1 MVEKGRKEGDSQ
13 KKTSTGESN
22 FSPAGVAAAKKPNKK
37 KRKNSRRGR
46 NGFGTMWAVRSILR
60 RDRDETAITTP
71 KEEKKPKTKK
81 TRSKDMN
88 NDRTLDVREMTEI
101 PRTGDCDRPEK
112 HLLEDNRYNRPY
124 RPGIDVNL
132 YATKKSVAQGM
143 MDIALLTANA
153 SQLKYI
159 LKEGEDSRF
168 YFVNVICIGISIALQ
183 LIVGVLLILNT
194 RYNINLVSHQ
204 SRAELVN
211 NLTIIGIFLIT
222 VSNVFVSAFGS
233 SPR

>member
-1 MVEKGRKEGDSQ
+1 
-13 KKTSTGESN
+13 
-22 FSPAGVAAAKKPNKK
+22 
-37 KRKNSRRGR
+37 
-46 NGFGTMWAVRSILR
+46 MWAVRTLLT
-60 RDRDETAITTP
+60 RDSKRQK
-71 KEEKKPKTKK
+71 KEPSEPE
-81 TRSKDMN
+81 MN
-88 NDRTLDVREMTEI
+88 NDRTLDMREMTEV
-101 PRTGDCDRPEK
+101 PRTSDNDRPEK
-112 HLLEDNRYNRPY
+112 HLLEREEPRYSRPY

-159 LKEGEDSRF
+159 LKEGEESRF
-168 YFVNVICIGISIALQ
+168 YLVNVICIGISITLQ
-183 LIVGVLLILNT
+183 LVVGVLLILNT

-222 VSNVFVSAFGS
+222 VSNVFVSAFGT

>member
-1 MVEKGRKEGDSQ
+1 
-13 KKTSTGESN
+13 
-22 FSPAGVAAAKKPNKK
+22 
-37 KRKNSRRGR
+37 
-46 NGFGTMWAVRSILR
+46 MWAVRSLLT
-60 RDRDETAITTP
+60 RDRKQQKARESP
-71 KEEKKPKTKK
+71 ESE
-81 TRSKDMN
+81 MN
-88 NDRTLDVREMTEI
+88 NDRTLDIREMTEV
-101 PRTGDCDRPEK
+101 PRASDTDRPEK
-112 HLLEDNRYNRPY
+112 HLLEREPDCAADTCCHLLEVEEPRYSRPY

-159 LKEGEDSRF
+159 LKEGEESRF
-168 YFVNVICIGISIALQ
+168 YLVNVICIGISITLQ
-183 LIVGVLLILNT
+183 LVVGVLLILNT
-194 RYNINLVSHQ
+194 RYNINLISHQ

-222 VSNVFVSAFGS
+222 VSNVFVSAFGT

>member
-1 MVEKGRKEGDSQ
+1 
-13 KKTSTGESN
+13 
-22 FSPAGVAAAKKPNKK
+22 
-37 KRKNSRRGR
+37 
-46 NGFGTMWAVRSILR
+46 MWAVRTLLAHFR
-60 RDRDETAITTP
+60 RP
-71 KEEKKPKTKK
+71 SEK
-81 TRSKDMN
+81 SDMN
-88 NDRTLDVREMTEI
+88 NDRAADRTLDIREMVELPT
-101 PRTGDCDRPEK
+101 RTPDGDPADK
-112 HLLEDNRYNRPY
+112 HLLEREEQPRCARPY
-124 RPGIDVNL
+124 KPGIDVNL

-159 LKEGEDSRF
+159 LKEGADSRF
-168 YFVNVICIGISIALQ
+168 YLVNVICIGVSIALQ

-204 SRAELVN
+204 SKAELIN

-233 SPR
+233 TPR